1 MNKWKI
7 AFLLLF
13 TLVIVAI
20 VSFFYLITRPIDTT
34 PNPTVKQLP
43 NGSHL
48 EVQTTKKDFENM
60 ANRLIESSMKTSK
73 IPVTMEVDQDV
84 TLNSTLTVFEME
96 LPITMTFEPS
106 LEEGNLLLKQKT
118 VEVGMLD
125 IPPNTALKLL
135 KDSVDLP
142 SWMVI
147 QPKEEQIY
155 FNLTDIDIPLGENL
169 IGHVQAKEFNLDKN
183 RIILD
188 VIIPTK

>member
-34 PNPTVKQLP
+34 PNPIVKQLP

>member
-13 TLVIVAI
+13 TLVIVAV

>member
-73 IPVTMEVDQDV
+73 IPVTMKVDQDV

>member
-7 AFLLLF
+7 AFLLLL

>member
-106 LEEGNLLLKQKT
+106 LKEGNLLLKQKT